1 MYVLEQAIWDKGC
14 ERDSVR
20 ALVLYRKNRMIRNA
34 SFQNNCP
41 VNLSLFDSTNLA
53 TSTEKHTFTKLVV
66 SSRRKHYFW
75 QCSLCAQLKFKKDTN
90 FKIDIFVTFFKRSA
104 PFCKSGNVEK
114 CVSFQ
119 TDTDPTSCWVFA
131 PLYPWH
137 LAASLAAHLV
147 HSDASFEF
155 CTRLHETRRKTT
167 QWK

>member
-1 MYVLEQAIWDKGC
+1 MQF
-14 ERDSVR
+14 VR
-20 ALVLYRKNRMIRNA
+20 AAQIQKRHK
-34 SFQNNCP
+34 FQNG
-41 VNLSLFDSTNLA
+41 
-53 TSTEKHTFTKLVV
+53 
-66 SSRRKHYFW
+66 YF
-75 QCSLCAQLKFKKDTN
+75 CN
-90 FKIDIFVTFFKRSA
+90 IFKRSA

-155 CTRLHETRRKTT
+155 CTRLHETRRKTI
-167 QWK
+167 QWKEINCAQAGANPYAHEMA

>member
-1 MYVLEQAIWDKGC
+1 
-14 ERDSVR
+14 
-20 ALVLYRKNRMIRNA
+20 MIIFKFIIFTWGHHCIR
-34 SFQNNCP
+34 
-41 VNLSLFDSTNLA
+41 STIIFRLICYNKSI
-53 TSTEKHTFTKLVV
+53 TI
-66 SSRRKHYFW
+66 YF
-75 QCSLCAQLKFKKDTN
+75 CN
-90 FKIDIFVTFFKRSA
+90 IFKRSA

-155 CTRLHETRRKTT
+155 CTRLHETRRKSI
-167 QWK
+167 QWKEINCAQAGANHYAHEMA